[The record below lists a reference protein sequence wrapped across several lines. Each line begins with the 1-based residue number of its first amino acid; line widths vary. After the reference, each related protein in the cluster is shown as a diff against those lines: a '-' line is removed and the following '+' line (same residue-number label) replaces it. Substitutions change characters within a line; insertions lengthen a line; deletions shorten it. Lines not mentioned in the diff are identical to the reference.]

1 MEKLKALYALVC
13 GVVCGTI
20 EKLFHSQNRLSWRR
34 LAVMIIATAFFA
46 LTAKLTGDQWV
57 FVAAMY
63 LGGDSLEKA
72 VKAFRK
78 SV

>member
-1 MEKLKALYALVC
+1 MEKLKALWASIC
-13 GVVCGTI
+13 GLLCGPI

-34 LAVMIIATAFFA
+34 LAVMVMATYFMW
-46 LTAKLTGDQWV
+46 LTEKLTGDQWV
-57 FVAAMY
+57 FCAAMY

-72 VKAFRK
+72 VKAFRA

>member
-1 MEKLKALYALVC
+1 MEKLKALYAFIC
-13 GVVCGTI
+13 GIICGPI

-34 LAVMIIATAFFA
+34 LTVMVIATAFFA

>member
-1 MEKLKALYALVC
+1 MEKLKALYTFIC
-13 GVVCGTI
+13 GVVCGAI

-46 LTAKLTGDQWV
+46 LTVKLTGDQWV

-72 VKAFRK
+72 IKAFKK